1 MAMAQGELRTQFFRA
16 LLVSVDESSVTSNG
30 VMIKEASIHSESIVF
45 Y

>member
-30 VMIKEASIHSESIVF
+30 MMVKEVF
-45 Y
+45 THFVLIAFY